1 MMSNKLSAGSA
12 ATDASNLP
20 LSRLGAY
27 LAIGLGSGALATTT
41 EAAVIPIDVSGISA
55 VNGGAASGGFA
66 NVYNWP
72 TAGAGR
78 LFILND
84 YAGTIGLSLQDSPF
98 TFACDNG
105 IATPVKF
112 GAGAL
117 INSTSGGTSNFSNG
131 YRVTAFAWYGT
142 TAPDFG
148 PDSFLGFKDA
158 LGRYGYIEV
167 TWNSTSR
174 QFQVLSAAY
183 ESAAGVGIT
192 TPSGAAVPEP
202 DSNTLAGTAM
212 LAMGSVAMLE
222 RRRRKRAAAATAE
235 ATA

>member
-41 EAAVIPIDVSGISA
+41 EAAVIPIDVSSFSA
-55 VNGGAASGGFA
+55 VNGGAASGSYF
-66 NVYNWP
+66 NVFNWP
-72 TAGAGR
+72 TA
-78 LFILND
+78 N
-84 YAGTIGLSLQDSPF
+84 AGTLLVTNGGFGSVGLSGQDFLYIASGYGNASPIK
-98 TFACDNG
+98 FAAGSVVD
-105 IATPVKF
+105 AT
-112 GAGAL
+112 AGG
-117 INSTSGGTSNFSNG
+117 NPNFWGTGLFQN
-131 YRVTAFAWYGT
+131 AFAYNSYL
-142 TAPDFG
+142 APDFG